1 MIIKRTIKQKWTNE
15 DFGLTF
21 TDNFL
26 TNPENNISWCELW
39 CETNRKHIF
48 LGQDLSPKKI
58 EKTIKKFILTQ
69 IKTKIKKRARD
80 LDVKLK
86 IRTLKNGL
94 KVGADTFDL
103 TKYNNDY
110 AWLLTMIFEHCFHKY
125 NH

>member
-15 DFGLTF
+15 DFNLTF

-39 CETNRKHIF
+39 CETGRKHIF

-58 EKTIKKFILTQ
+58 EKAIKKFMLAQ
-69 IKTKIKKRARD
+69 IKAKIKNRARD
-80 LDVKLK
+80 FDLKLK

-94 KVGADTFDL
+94 KINAETFDL

-110 AWLLTMIFEHCFHKY
+110 AWLLTMIIDNFFHK
-125 NH
+125 H

>member
-26 TNPENNISWCELW
+26 TNPETNISWCELW
-39 CETNRKHIF
+39 VETDRKHIF
-48 LGQDLSPKKI
+48 LGQDLSAKRT
-58 EKTIKKFILTQ
+58 EKTIKKFILAQ
-69 IKTKIKKRARD
+69 IKAKIKNRARD
-80 LDVKLK
+80 LDLKLK

-94 KVGADTFDL
+94 KVENETFDL

-110 AWLLTMIFEHCFHKY
+110 AWLLTMIFEHCFHK
-125 NH
+125 H

>member
-26 TNPENNISWCELW
+26 TNPESNISWCELW

-48 LGQDLSPKKI
+48 WGQDLSAKRI
-58 EKTIKKFILTQ
+58 EKAIKKFMLTH
-69 IKTKIKKRARD
+69 IKAKTKNRARD
-80 LDVKLK
+80 LGLKLK

-94 KVGADTFDL
+94 KVENETFDL
-103 TKYNNDY
+103 TEYDNNY
-110 AWLLTMIFEHCFHKY
+110 AWLLTMIFVNFFNKR
-125 NH
+125 

>member
-26 TNPENNISWCELW
+26 TNPETNISWCELW
-39 CETNRKHIF
+39 VETNRKHIF
-48 LGQDLSPKKI
+48 LGQDLSAKRI
-58 EKTIKKFILTQ
+58 EKTIKKFILAQ
-69 IKTKIKKRARD
+69 IKAKIKNRARD
-80 LDVKLK
+80 LDLKLK

-94 KVGADTFDL
+94 KVENETFEL

-110 AWLLTMIFEHCFHKY
+110 AWLLTMIIDNFFHK
-125 NH
+125 H

>member
-26 TNPENNISWCELW
+26 TNPETNISWCELW
-39 CETNRKHIF
+39 VETNRKHIF
-48 LGQDLSPKKI
+48 LGQDLSAKRT
-58 EKTIKKFILTQ
+58 EKAIKKFMLTH
-69 IKTKIKKRARD
+69 IKAKIKNRARD
-80 LDVKLK
+80 LDLKLK

-94 KVGADTFDL
+94 KVENETFEL

-110 AWLLTMIFEHCFHKY
+110 AWLLTMIFEHCFHK
-125 NH
+125 H

>member
-1 MIIKRTIKQKWTNE
+1 MIIKRTIKQTWTNE

-39 CETNRKHIF
+39 VETNRKHIF
-48 LGQDLSPKKI
+48 LGQDLSAKRT
-58 EKTIKKFILTQ
+58 EKVIKKFILSH
-69 IKTKIKKRARD
+69 IKSKIKNRARD
-80 LDVKLK
+80 LEIKLK

-94 KVGADTFDL
+94 KVENETFDL

-110 AWLLTMIFEHCFHKY
+110 AWLLTMIFEHCFHK
-125 NH
+125 H

>member
-1 MIIKRTIKQKWTNE
+1 MIIKRTIKQTWTNE

-39 CETNRKHIF
+39 VETNRKHIF
-48 LGQDLSPKKI
+48 LGQDLSPKRT
-58 EKTIKKFILTQ
+58 EKVIKKFILSH
-69 IKTKIKKRARD
+69 IKAKIKNRARD
-80 LDVKLK
+80 LDIKLK

-94 KVGADTFDL
+94 KVENETFDL

-110 AWLLTMIFEHCFHKY
+110 AWLLTMIFEYCFHK
-125 NH
+125 H

>member
-1 MIIKRTIKQKWTNE
+1 MIIKRTIKQTWRNE

-39 CETNRKHIF
+39 CETGSKHIF
-48 LGQDLSPKKI
+48 LGQDLSAKKT
-58 EKTIKKFILTQ
+58 EKTIKKFILAH
-69 IKTKIKKRARD
+69 IKAKIKNRARD
-80 LDVKLK
+80 LDLKLK

-94 KVGADTFDL
+94 KVENETFDL

-110 AWLLTMIFEHCFHKY
+110 AWLLTMIFEHCFHK
-125 NH
+125 H